1 MNAVSP
7 TWTPTGLW
15 RNMDEHEKKKQ
26 IKSFSDTVPLKR
38 LRSLK
43 EVASGYVYLMSNDF
57 ITGQILKIDGGID
70 LK

>member
-1 MNAVSP
+1 
-7 TWTPTGLW
+7 
-15 RNMDEHEKKKQ
+15 MDEHEKKKQ